1 MIAAAGMG
9 QWEVAGAVVY
19 DVWGWGSAGPPAWEG
34 LGRGIPPGLGYPQ
47 SHHLAPVGGD
57 DGETPTLYTA

>member
-1 MIAAAGMG
+1 MSSNVIGR
-9 QWEVAGAVVY
+9 E
-19 DVWGWGSAGPPAWEG
+19 EG

-57 DGETPTLYTA
+57 DGETPTLPLPNLHSMKAVECEVRRN